1 MTRSHV
7 RVRAADEADVA
18 ALAGLWAELRHYEA
32 RRPRLSLLGEPDF
45 AGGVRRLLAQPGARI
60 LIAHLAG
67 QPAGMAMLTTMPVS
81 PLDPS
86 NCVQVEFTVVAEA
99 FRRRGV
105 GRALMAAAAA
115 YAEEIGVD
123 QIAVSAPPASR
134 EANRFYAQLGLTPM
148 AVRRVAPAAALRRRL
163 AAIDTAA
170 SRLVAS
176 GVAGSASAV
185 GRGRRAAPVRR
196 QGSGR
201 SGVRVALRRIAVAP
215 GLAEPPRDL

>member
-7 RVRAADEADVA
+7 LVRAADQADLA
-18 ALAGLWAELRHYEA
+18 ALAGLWSELRHYEA
-32 RRPRLSLLGEPDF
+32 GRPRLAALGEPDF
-45 AGGVRRLLAQPGARI
+45 AGGVRRLLDQPGARI
-60 LIAHLAG
+60 LIAYLAG
-67 QPAGMAMLTTMPVS
+67 QPAGMAMLTTVPVS
-81 PLDPS
+81 PLDAS

-105 GRALMAAAAA
+105 GRALIAAAAA
-115 YAEEIGVD
+115 YAEEIGVE
-123 QIAVSAPPASR
+123 QVTVSAPPASR
-134 EANRFYAQLGLTPM
+134 EANRFYAQLGLAPM

-176 GVAGSASAV
+176 GMAGGTAAV
-185 GRGRRAAPVRR
+185 GRGRRPAPAR
-196 QGSGR
+196 QGNGR

-215 GLAEPPRDL
+215 RLAEPPRDL